1 MNYTAEEVKRGVKE
15 QDASVFRYLY
25 RKYGKMISGH
35 VFKNSGTEEDA
46 REMIQIVML
55 EFWNAVR
62 EERYQEQG
70 KMDQYI
76 FQLTA
81 NNWRYELRRRR
92 NRPSSDIE
100 QVFLSDIADESEEH
114 IASVVVRDHYL
125 SAVHQA
131 LGTMEGVCREIIQ
144 LYHLQE
150 VSLQEVAERLNYDYN
165 NLRKRIFDCRKKL
178 KNLTEKLLNHA
189 T

>member
-1 MNYTAEEVKRGVKE
+1 MNYSAEEVQIGIRE
-15 QDASVFRYLY
+15 QDAAIFRYLY

-35 VFKNSGTEEDA
+35 VLKNSGSEEDA

-55 EFWNAVR
+55 EFWNAIC

-76 FQLTA
+76 YQLAA

-92 NRPSSDIE
+92 NRPQSTIDQSLL
-100 QVFLSDIADESEEH
+100 LSITDESDEY
-114 IASVVVRDHYL
+114 IAAAVVKDQYL
-125 SAVHQA
+125 NAIHQA
-131 LGTMEGVCREIIQ
+131 LDQLEGTCREIIQ
-144 LYHLQE
+144 LYHLKE
-150 VSLQEVAERLNYDYN
+150 VNLQEVAERLKYDYN